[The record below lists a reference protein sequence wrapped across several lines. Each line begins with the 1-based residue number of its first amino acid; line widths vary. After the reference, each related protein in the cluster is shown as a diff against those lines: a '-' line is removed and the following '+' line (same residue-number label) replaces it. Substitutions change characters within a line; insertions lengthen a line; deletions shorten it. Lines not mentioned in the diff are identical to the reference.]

1 MLLTDLMMPGM
12 DGITLVAR
20 ELADRSAPHL
30 HHDDRTGHDP
40 DGRRRDESRRVR
52 LCAQAFS
59 AADLLPVLTRAMNA
73 RHLRLENV
81 QLREAVAIHELSETI
96 AFTLDPQ
103 TVLSK
108 LADGALRQSEADE
121 VSILLPTQ

>member
-1 MLLTDLMMPGM
+1 M
-12 DGITLVAR
+12 
-20 ELADRSAPHL
+20 
-30 HHDDRTGHDP
+30 
-40 DGRRRDESRRVR
+40 
-52 LCAQAFS
+52 
-59 AADLLPVLTRAMNA
+59 LPVLTRAMNT

-108 LADGALRQSEADE
+108 LADGALAQSEADE
-121 VSILLPTQ
+121 VSILLPTSEAVRNSMWPQCEVKSANGCWASAYRSRRVSPVGSHASARR